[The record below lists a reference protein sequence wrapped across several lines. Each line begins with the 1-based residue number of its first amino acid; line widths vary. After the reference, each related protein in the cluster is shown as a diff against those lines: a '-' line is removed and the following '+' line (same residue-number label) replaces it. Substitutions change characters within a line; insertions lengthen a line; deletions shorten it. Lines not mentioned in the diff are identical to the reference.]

1 MSGTTRLN
9 FWATFFCRLVS
20 AHQSCLEMTPICFVL
35 TKNIKALF
43 KNAND
48 ELEKISQ
55 SFKANIYSLN
65 EEKTKF
71 H

>member
-1 MSGTTRLN
+1 
-9 FWATFFCRLVS
+9 
-20 AHQSCLEMTPICFVL
+20 MTPICFVL
-35 TKNIKALF
+35 TKNIKTLF

-65 EEKTKF
+65 EEKAKF